1 MHLALDLA
9 FAFLVLGVV
18 EAFIKPLAQWFVER
32 RLRAALPRLFEILD
46 PLMPGLIAQYTP
58 GELEK
63 IVRAHLTEIT
73 GDDWSSENV
82 DGFFAAYDPRVNAA
96 RINTTTP

>member
-9 FAFLVLGVV
+9 IGFLVLGVV
-18 EAFIKPLAQWFVER
+18 EALIKPLAQWFVER
-32 RLRAALPRLFEILD
+32 RLRAALPRLFEMLD

-58 GELEK
+58 GELED

-82 DGFFAAYDPRVNAA
+82 DAVFRLYDPRANAEHLRQA
-96 RINTTTP
+96 T